1 MPDIKGMLDSIIDGA
16 NNKFPNTVNSTMHQ
30 NMGVKQPQ
38 TFDAGKFREKL
49 SMYVLKDI
57 ISAMMHDETKDLDGM
72 IDQSIMQHIRDEY
85 GCGCYGYL
93 CKARDK
99 ANPPSPLLSD
109 IVQEVEDKTERV
121 TEKVA
126 ETQDDEF
133 TQDVENMKN
142 ELPGIENYEEL
153 RKKLKDIVSRK
164 VVDDVAKEITKS
176 NAVPVFDDLDDKL
189 AAKTTD
195 TTDAEAETGDVA
207 GEDVQSE
214 SVIMNICTTIITE
227 AAAHRIDC
235 TFEQGFNL
243 AVIEYC
249 MAEMDY
255 LFKMDPTMT
264 KIDKW
269 QQPRPITESFFE
281 RIYQES
287 GTPDL
292 TNGVVIYRIRQAKKN
307 YESYFAKGSKHRP
320 TDDEK
325 LEYRALYDA
334 LQSVNHPGS
343 EKFKHPGSVGSK
355 EHSKL
360 SDAGRAS
367 MELMKSQ
374 HLKAA
379 IDHWSTNFAKYTKT
393 RSESFSEKLDRDLK
407 QNGYR
412 EYATDES
419 SDDDFFE

>member
-121 TEKVA
+121 TEKVS
-126 ETQDDEF
+126 ETQDDAF
-133 TQDVENMKN
+133 TQDVANMKE
-142 ELPGIENYEEL
+142 ELPEIQNYEEL
-153 RKKLKDIVSRK
+153 RKKLRDIVSRK
-164 VVDDVAKEITKS
+164 VVDDVAKEITQS
-176 NAVPVFDDLDDKL
+176 NDAPVFDDLDDKL
-189 AAKTTD
+189 AAKKTD

-249 MAEMDY
+249 MSEMDY

-269 QQPRPITESFFE
+269 QQPRPITESFFDRLVQEQGDDPELAAEHE
-281 RIYQES
+281 RYAKMFTKS
-287 GTPDL
+287 K
-292 TNGVVIYRIRQAKKN
+292 GVQPVKEE
-307 YESYFAKGSKHRP
+307 YE
-320 TDDEK
+320 
-325 LEYRALYDA
+325 EY
-334 LQSVNHPGS
+334 S
-343 EKFKHPGSVGSK
+343 
-355 EHSKL
+355 
-360 SDAGRAS
+360 
-367 MELMKSQ
+367 
-374 HLKAA
+374 
-379 IDHWSTNFAKYTKT
+379 
-393 RSESFSEKLDRDLK
+393 
-407 QNGYR
+407 
-412 EYATDES
+412 
-419 SDDDFFE
+419 DDFF

>member
-109 IVQEVEDKTERV
+109 IVQEVEDKTKQV

-126 ETQDDEF
+126 ETQDDAF
-133 TQDVENMKN
+133 TQDVENMKD
-142 ELPGIENYEEL
+142 ELPDIENYEEL

-249 MAEMDY
+249 MSEMDY

-269 QQPRPITESFFE
+269 QQPRPITESFFDRLVQEQEDPKHAAERERYAKMFADRKE
-281 RIYQES
+281 RIAKQNAEWE
-287 GTPDL
+287 
-292 TNGVVIYRIRQAKKN
+292 AKKTAKRDAEN
-307 YESYFAKGSKHRP
+307 AANPKLAAERERYAKMFAKSKGVQP
-320 TDDEK
+320 VKEEDE
-325 LEYRALYDA
+325 EY
-334 LQSVNHPGS
+334 
-343 EKFKHPGSVGSK
+343 E
-355 EHSKL
+355 
-360 SDAGRAS
+360 
-367 MELMKSQ
+367 
-374 HLKAA
+374 
-379 IDHWSTNFAKYTKT
+379 
-393 RSESFSEKLDRDLK
+393 
-407 QNGYR
+407 
-412 EYATDES
+412 EYS
-419 SDDDFFE
+419 DDFF